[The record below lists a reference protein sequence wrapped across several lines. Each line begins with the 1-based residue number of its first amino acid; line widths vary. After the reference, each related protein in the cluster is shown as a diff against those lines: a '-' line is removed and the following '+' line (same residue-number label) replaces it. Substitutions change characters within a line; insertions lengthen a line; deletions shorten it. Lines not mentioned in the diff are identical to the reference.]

1 MKEKDKFN
9 EIEYYT
15 YIESMLEHIEKNID
29 DISELKKENSK
40 LNKDISSLKN
50 KNKFVTIILFLI
62 IIILIIGM
70 FL

>member
-1 MKEKDKFN
+1 MKEKGTFN

-40 LNKDISSLKN
+40 LSKDISSLKN
-50 KNKFVTIILFLI
+50 KNKFISIILFLI

>member
-1 MKEKDKFN
+1 MKESNKFN

-29 DISELKKENSK
+29 DISILKQNNDK
-40 LNKDISSLKN
+40 LNKEILSLKQ
-50 KNKFVTIILFLI
+50 KNKFIYIILFLLTL
-62 IIILIIGM
+62 ILIIGM